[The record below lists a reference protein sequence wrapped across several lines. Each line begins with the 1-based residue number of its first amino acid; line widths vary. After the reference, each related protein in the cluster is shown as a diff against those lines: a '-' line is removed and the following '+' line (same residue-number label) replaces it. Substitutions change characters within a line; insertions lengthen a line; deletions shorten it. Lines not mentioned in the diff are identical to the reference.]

1 MLVCFVLL
9 DACVSI
15 FVIAFQQVSLEL
27 VGAAFVE
34 LAIGPYENLWRSHI
48 SQRGVHLR
56 SLALILPSAISD
68 PLTSCS
74 SHATGSDLSDRNAI
88 LEEVV
93 DHTVQLFVGQEQL

>member
-1 MLVCFVLL
+1 MLVLFVLL

-56 SLALILPSAISD
+56 SLALILPS
-68 PLTSCS
+68 CS
-74 SHATGSDLSDRNAI
+74 SHATGSDLSDRNAM
-88 LEEVV
+88 LDEAV
-93 DHTVQLFVGQEQL
+93 DHTAQLFVGREQL